1 MSDLILT
8 YSVLIKEDSKDSKV
22 PYLVY
27 IPAFDGYTQGTSIAD
42 AIGMARDF
50 IGLQAI
56 DYLNEH
62 RELPAEDI
70 HGFDSPDGINT
81 IVDINVDQ
89 YRRRHDTKVVKKTL
103 TIPNYLNELGME
115 QKLNFSKVLTEA
127 LKQKLN
133 I

>member
-62 RELPAEDI
+62 RNCQQKIFTALT
-70 HGFDSPDGINT
+70 HRWHQHHR
-81 IVDINVDQ
+81 DINVDQ
-89 YRRRHDTKVVKKTL
+89 HRRRHDTKVVMKTSPSP
-103 TIPNYLNELGME
+103 I
-115 QKLNFSKVLTEA
+115 
-127 LKQKLN
+127 